1 MPTDYTTYFTSEQTA
16 TEATQG
22 YSSYTN
28 LAGPAQTRSF
38 DWLYFVSTQPDTLV
52 PATMTSY
59 KSRQEAR
66 AARRVF
72 VAATPDTRYY
82 IVRLATSVLDGLMS
96 VVS

>member
-1 MPTDYTTYFTSEQTA
+1 MPTDYTTYFTDPAHATA
-16 TEATQG
+16 AAG

-28 LAGPAQTRSF
+28 LASPAQTRSF

-52 PATMTSY
+52 PVTMTSY

-82 IVRLATSVLDGLMS
+82 IVRLATSALDGLMS